1 MTRITCPIRIR
12 VSEWAIRTLG
22 RAIMASTR
30 GLLAAGVSPMD
41 INSMFRGS
49 LPDGHPDPTT
59 ERLLVLQVLEQPA
72 RSRSR
77 AELEVALSD
86 IEPIAINDALSCLE
100 AEDVLFTC
108 GELVWAS
115 PCLRHLETLGFVSV

>member
-1 MTRITCPIRIR
+1 MHTITCPIRTR
-12 VSEWAIRTLG
+12 VSEWIIRTLG
-22 RAIMASTR
+22 RAIKASTR

-41 INSMFRGS
+41 INTMFRGS

-77 AELEVALSD
+77 VELEVALSEV
-86 IEPIAINDALSCLE
+86 EPLAISDALSCLE

-108 GELVWAS
+108 GETVWAS
-115 PCLRHLETLGFVSV
+115 PCLRHLDTLGFISV